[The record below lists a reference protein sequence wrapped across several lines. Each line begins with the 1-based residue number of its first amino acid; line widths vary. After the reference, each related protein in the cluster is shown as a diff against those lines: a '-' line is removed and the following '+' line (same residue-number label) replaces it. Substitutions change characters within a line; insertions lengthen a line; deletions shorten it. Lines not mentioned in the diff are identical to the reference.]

1 MEGDKSLEQKTHVIG
16 AGRPKLSL
24 RRKKDKDPI
33 KRSSPKKKVRSEA
46 TLQTAT
52 PELTTKRDVCDND
65 SSTSTLKSTSARTT
79 TDVLSLNEGGTRP
92 FYKEGRGVEVGG
104 ELAEVETAGVH
115 PTDDGLGDF
124 FFCHICQK
132 DLTVFNETRR
142 QQHINRCCD
151 KVEEEEKKS
160 AESAATK
167 EGKGTAL
174 SCLLCGKKLKSENVS
189 KKIVLVFDCTLK
201 DNFSDCIHV
210 QCIWTGKNDTHEI
223 LCKV

>member
-46 TLQTAT
+46 TLQTTT

-65 SSTSTLKSTSARTT
+65 ISTSTLKSTSIRTT
-79 TDVLSLNEGGTRP
+79 TDVLSLNKDEALP
-92 FYKEGRGVEVGG
+92 FNKEVRGADVGG
-104 ELAEVETAGVH
+104 EVETAGVH

-132 DLTVFNETRR
+132 DLTVLNETRR

-174 SCLLCGKKLKSENVS
+174 SCLLCGKRLKSENVS
-189 KKIVLVFDCTLK
+189 KKIVLVFDYTFK
-201 DNFSDCIHV
+201 DNFSNYAYVYLDR
-210 QCIWTGKNDTHEI
+210 QK
-223 LCKV
+223 